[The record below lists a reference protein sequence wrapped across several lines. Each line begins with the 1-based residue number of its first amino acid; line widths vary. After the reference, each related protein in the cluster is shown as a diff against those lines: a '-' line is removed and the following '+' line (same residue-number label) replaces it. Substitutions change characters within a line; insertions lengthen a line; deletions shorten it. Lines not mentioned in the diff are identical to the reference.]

1 MPFQMIVWGTTQLP
15 YGWASRRHFR
25 RRLGLTPAT
34 TMSIRRSWGYII
46 TAFANGVCHFRRR
59 WQRLSELDSV
69 FNVKYI
75 VLQKFGRSN
84 YFWKKITYLLQQ
96 DFKRSIF
103 SMTLRPGD
111 LDLHVL
117 SYSIHAPCKTA
128 NGMRTSPKSNQII
141 HALEVIKLVGVCH
154 IGLWTSRVHF
164 ETPKLFKC
172 VTRCPKHLWLLLT
185 AYVDPTWIRR
195 APLGAERPYFHA
207 QSTFWI

>member
-1 MPFQMIVWGTTQLP
+1 
-15 YGWASRRHFR
+15 
-25 RRLGLTPAT
+25 
-34 TMSIRRSWGYII
+34 
-46 TAFANGVCHFRRR
+46 
-59 WQRLSELDSV
+59 
-69 FNVKYI
+69 
-75 VLQKFGRSN
+75 
-84 YFWKKITYLLQQ
+84 
-96 DFKRSIF
+96 
-103 SMTLRPGD
+103 MTLRPGD

-154 IGLWTSRVHF
+154 IGSWTSRVHF

-195 APLGAERPYFHA
+195 APLGAERPYLHA
-207 QSTFWI
+207 QSTFWNAGRWWHAWLPWEIRADMAAGRRKRAAPPWCPTAMRQRS